1 MAKDKRFFKVTETYD
16 SEHQLSIFNFLWAFG
31 KAAGLSAISFSA
43 SFLPAQKSL
52 PNFTFPVPESQFPP
66 LLQKDAAPIPN
77 AWRLQIPSS

>member
-43 SFLPAQKSL
+43 SFLPAQKISSKFHI
-52 PNFTFPVPESQFPP
+52 PRSRI
-66 LLQKDAAPIPN
+66 PIPAIAPKGCRSN
-77 AWRLQIPSS
+77 P